1 MVLVTSWLRVESIVA
16 ITGAVFESCRCVG
29 AGGNMAV
36 VVHERWRCKL
46 ADTVVGKGARRRAVG

>member
-1 MVLVTSWLRVESIVA
+1 MVLVTIVA